1 MSKPRPTP
9 EEKLAKIEEKISQL
23 KAREQQ
29 IKTELNQK
37 ERKARTR
44 RLIEIG
50 AIFEKGFEISSTAE
64 AEYLARKLRDQ
75 AKELLKG
82 SDSNVRQVD

>member
-1 MSKPRPTP
+1 MSKPRATR
-9 EEKLAKIEEKISQL
+9 EEQLAKIEEKMSQL
-23 KAREQQ
+23 SARKQR
-29 IKTELNQK
+29 ITAELNQK

-75 AKELLKG
+75 AKQLLAEDKQR
-82 SDSNVRQVD
+82 SDGH